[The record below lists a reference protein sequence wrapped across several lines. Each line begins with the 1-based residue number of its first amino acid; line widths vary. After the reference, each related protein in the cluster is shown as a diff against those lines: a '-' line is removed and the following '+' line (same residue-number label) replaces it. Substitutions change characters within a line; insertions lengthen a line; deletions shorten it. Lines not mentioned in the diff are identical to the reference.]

1 MDESLDVISQIRTQ
15 LIIANR
21 IAVIKELYGLGA
33 MTKERYVELLRECL
47 TDN

>member
-15 LIIANR
+15 LIVANR
-21 IAVIKELYGLGA
+21 LVVIKELYGLGI

-47 TDN
+47 ENN